1 MTITASLIK
10 QSIETITA
18 EIRESMVLLEVAYGE
33 SDEEAISA
41 LISCALRST
50 STSLTK
56 ADDLVKSLIHIPHNS
71 SAWHPESEQ
80 CITHSS
86 LPQRLKHAMKA
97 AGLTQKELAERA
109 GVSQSVISRL
119 ITGKDKTGTRSG
131 VLSHALGVNFDWLHY
146 GTGEMYSANFSAD
159 NCEV

>member
-86 LPQRLKHAMKA
+86 FPLRLKHAMKE

-109 GVSQSVISRL
+109 GVSQGLISKL
-119 ITGKDKTGTRSG
+119 VLGKAEESRKI
-131 VLSHALGVNFDWLHY
+131 LAISHALNVTPDWLLY
-146 GTGEMYSANFSAD
+146 GTAEMYPANFSAD
-159 NCEV
+159 NREV